1 MTFPTMTMGA
11 MHITVCTENKNDK
24 ILLLTLVRMKND
36 DYAAGYS
43 VNTEHNRLP

>member
-1 MTFPTMTMGA
+1 MTMAA
-11 MHITVCTENKNDK
+11 MHITFRTENKNDK
-24 ILLLTLVRMKND
+24 IWLLTLVQMKND